1 MKQETKNEKMK
12 KKQKIEKLVKLVK
25 EISRR
30 FPEPARNPLEGS
42 KNKIL

>member
-1 MKQETKNEKMK
+1 MKHEKQK
-12 KKQKIEKLVKLVK
+12 RKTKQKIEKLVKLVK
-25 EISRR
+25 EICRR